1 MEMFRQRLSEK
12 FDKYIFG
19 NYDKYIVVD
28 VEGYQVYQKGAKFTR
43 NIQISEDVVMYED
56 LDEHNYVVYDF

>member
-28 VEGYQVYQKGAKFTR
+28 VEGY
-43 NIQISEDVVMYED
+43 
-56 LDEHNYVVYDF
+56 